1 MNIWP
6 FGKHK
11 QEVRADTSP
20 GSVTTITPA
29 DTIES
34 EALLTALLNKN
45 VITRDTV
52 LEIPAVQACL
62 QLITGTVASL
72 PICLYET
79 DENGE
84 IKKIEG
90 DNRVRLLNDD
100 TGDTLTATQFWR
112 AIIEDYYL
120 GRGGYAYLNRGIGA
134 QIESIHYVDERHIS
148 YYVNVD
154 PIFKDYRILVQGKQ
168 YEPYEFFKILRKTKD
183 GWRSISVV
191 DELATLLGTAYKT
204 MVYEQNLVARGGNK
218 RGFLQAENGLTE
230 SAFAK
235 LKEAFRRV
243 YSSSDENVVV
253 LNKGVTFKEAS
264 NTSVEMQL
272 AENKTL
278 NGREICQI
286 FGVPAS
292 LVYGGGTTAEGQR
305 AGEDFIRT
313 ISALLNDIECSLDR
327 DLLFEDEKGKRY
339 FAFDTR
345 ELTRGDIKGRYEA
358 YEIGIKNHFLQID
371 EVREMEDL
379 EQLGF
384 NWITLGLDSVLM
396 DPSTKTIYT
405 PNTNAVQ
412 NLSEEILGEGG
423 EIDDESRNTS

>member
-11 QEVRADTSP
+11 QEVRADTEVKPSDM
-20 GSVTTITPA
+20 V
-29 DTIES
+29 ES
-34 EALLTALLNKN
+34 EALLTALLSKN
-45 VITRDTV
+45 VVTKETV

-62 QLITGTVASL
+62 QLIAGTVASL
-72 PICLYET
+72 PICLYEK
-79 DENGE
+79 DEDGE
-84 IKKIEG
+84 IRKVED
-90 DNRVRLLNDD
+90 DNRIGLLNDD

-120 GRGGYAYLNRGIGA
+120 GRGGYAYLNRLAGR
-134 QIESIHYVDERHIS
+134 IESVHYVDERHIS
-148 YYVNVD
+148 YIYNSD

-230 SAFAK
+230 KAFAK
-235 LKEAFRRV
+235 LREAFRRL
-243 YSSSDENVVV
+243 YSSSDENIVV

-412 NLSEEILGEGG
+412 NLSKGILGEGG

>member
-11 QEVRADTSP
+11 QEVRADTEVKPSDM
-20 GSVTTITPA
+20 V
-29 DTIES
+29 ES
-34 EALLTALLNKN
+34 EALLTALLSKN
-45 VITRDTV
+45 VVTKETV

-72 PICLYET
+72 PICLYEK
-79 DENGE
+79 DEDGE
-84 IKKIEG
+84 IRKVED
-90 DNRVRLLNDD
+90 DNRIRLLNDD

-120 GRGGYAYLNRGIGA
+120 GRGGYAYLNRLAGR
-134 QIESIHYVDERHIS
+134 IESVHYVDERHIS
-148 YYVNVD
+148 YIYNSD

-168 YEPYEFFKILRKTKD
+168 YEPYEFFKILRKTKN

-218 RGFLQAENGLTE
+218 RGFLQAENGLSE

-235 LKEAFRRV
+235 LKEAFRRL

-264 NTSVEMQL
+264 NTSAEMQL

-278 NGREICQI
+278 DGREICQI

-292 LVYGGGTTAEGQR
+292 LVYGGGTTADGNR

-313 ISALLNDIECSLDR
+313 ISALINDIECSLDR

-412 NLSEEILGEGG
+412 NLSEGILGEGG